1 MRLLLDTHTFIWYVT
16 DNSRLSNQVVE
27 LINDENNE
35 ILLSIASLWE
45 IAIKQNLGK
54 LSFNQPFE
62 IFITQQL
69 NLNDFRLLDIKISHV
84 TVVATLPLHHRDPFD
99 RILMNN
105 VSHLLKSLKTLHHRE
120 PFDRILIAQALAEN
134 IPILSAD
141 KIFDAYPIERL
152 W

>member
-1 MRLLLDTHTFIWYVT
+1 MILLLDTHTFIWYVT
-16 DNSRLSNQVVE
+16 DNSRLSNQVLE
-27 LINDENNE
+27 FINDENNE

-54 LSFNQPFE
+54 LTFNQPFE

-84 TVVATLPLHHRDPFD
+84 AVVATLPLHHRDPFD
-99 RILMNN
+99 RIL
-105 VSHLLKSLKTLHHRE
+105 
-120 PFDRILIAQALAEN
+120 IAQALVEN

-141 KIFDAYPIERL
+141 KIFDAYPTRRL

>member
-16 DNSRLSNQVVE
+16 DNSRLSNQVVA

-54 LSFNQPFE
+54 LSFNQSFE

-69 NLNDFRLLDIKISHV
+69 NLNDFSLLDIKITHI

-99 RILMNN
+99 RIL
-105 VSHLLKSLKTLHHRE
+105 
-120 PFDRILIAQALAEN
+120 IAQSIVEN
-134 IPILSAD
+134 IPLLSAD
-141 KIFDAYPIERL
+141 KIFDAYPSERL

>member
-16 DNSRLSNQVVE
+16 DNSRFSNQVVE

-99 RILMNN
+99 RIL
-105 VSHLLKSLKTLHHRE
+105 
-120 PFDRILIAQALAEN
+120 IAQSVVEN

-141 KIFDAYPIERL
+141 KIFDAYPIRRV